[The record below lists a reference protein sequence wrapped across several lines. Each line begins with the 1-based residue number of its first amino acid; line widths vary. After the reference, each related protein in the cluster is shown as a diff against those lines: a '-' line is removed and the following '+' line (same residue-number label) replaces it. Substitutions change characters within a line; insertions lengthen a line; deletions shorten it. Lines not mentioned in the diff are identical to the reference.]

1 MRRLLVVFTLVMML
15 LAPSAGAALSE
26 VSLADIVVRH
36 ALSCVGIRYRFAG
49 EGERGFDCAGLVR
62 RTFAFIGIRLPR
74 TTTEQFRSGR
84 GIDKCELKAG
94 DLVFFEN
101 TYRPG
106 ISHVGIY
113 IGDGRF
119 VHAASTPKRV
129 RVDRLDSDYYVKRYA
144 GARRVM

>member
-1 MRRLLVVFTLVMML
+1 MRRLFVVLTLVMML
-15 LAPSAGAALSE
+15 LAPSAGALSE

-49 EGERGFDCAGLVR
+49 DGVHGLDCAGLVR
-62 RTFAFIGIRLPR
+62 RTFSFIGIRLPR
-74 TTTEQFRSGR
+74 TTTEQYQSGR
-84 GIDKCELKAG
+84 GIDRAQLRAG